1 MTTPDPRTDLA
12 GYLGLTDERAARCH
26 KAPVGTVA
34 AAVGARLIEQDQA
47 RADEPDDGLHAM
59 LDIDA
64 LGGPKMLRETMCV
77 AQGAVLREGHAG
89 AQLHA
94 DRIASIIDVCD
105 QHRPLGP
112 DGKHGT
118 RRCTPTCGCIDKCE
132 PEPDDGLIPRNPA
145 ATLEEVFAERDA
157 WVESARHYAQGADY
171 WRARF
176 DDLRHNLGLRAF
188 TAPDEDETVML
199 TSLDSRIADAVEGD
213 PNPAPDDGLIPVTV
227 RLTVEEVSGEGES
240 WDTAVDKLCD
250 ACAAIDLPA
259 PLPPWK
265 SPLDDLPDLTE
276 EQCRDAYDATMADP
290 DMPYLKGVL
299 GRALIAAGWTPE
311 EEA

>member
-1 MTTPDPRTDLA
+1 MTTSEPDPRTDLA
-12 GYLGLTDERAARCH
+12 GYLGLDADDIEECRIDAIRYPKVLTG
-26 KAPVGTVA
+26 K
-34 AAVGARLIEQDQA
+34 VGARLIEQDQA
-47 RADEPDDGLHAM
+47 RADEPDDGQHAM

-94 DRIASIIDVCD
+94 DRISSIIDVCD

-118 RRCTPTCGCIDKCE
+118 RRCTPTCGCIDKRD
-132 PEPDDGLIPRNPA
+132 PEPDYALIPVTDP
-145 ATLEEVFAERDA
+145 E
-157 WVESARHYAQGADY
+157 
-171 WRARF
+171 
-176 DDLRHNLGLRAF
+176 
-188 TAPDEDETVML
+188 P
-199 TSLDSRIADAVEGD
+199 VEG
-213 PNPAPDDGLIPVTV
+213 PPGTVPVTV

-276 EQCRDAYDATMADP
+276 EQCRDAYYATMAQP
-290 DMPYLKGVL
+290 DTPYLNGVI
-299 GRALIAAGWTPE
+299 GRALIAAGYTPE

>member
-12 GYLGLTDERAARCH
+12 GYLGLTDGQAEQCRLFADAEGSISA
-26 KAPVGTVA
+26 KL
-34 AAVGARLIEQDQA
+34 GARLIEQDQA
-47 RADEPDDGLHAM
+47 RADEPDDGQHAM

-118 RRCTPTCGCIDKCE
+118 RRCTPTCGCIDKRE
-132 PEPDDGLIPRNPA
+132 PEPDDGLTPEP
-145 ATLEEVFAERDA
+145 
-157 WVESARHYAQGADY
+157 
-171 WRARF
+171 
-176 DDLRHNLGLRAF
+176 
-188 TAPDEDETVML
+188 
-199 TSLDSRIADAVEGD
+199 VEGPPGTVHAFLGWNVGQDD
-213 PNPAPDDGLIPVTV
+213 PHDHYPWTWTPLLPADGGPAVGGISTPNGRRPDGSMHTYWSVASDVWEPIGHLICHVVNQWAHEQFGTPVPPAP
-227 RLTVEEVSGEGES
+227 
-240 WDTAVDKLCD
+240 K
-250 ACAAIDLPA
+250 
-259 PLPPWK
+259 PPWK

-276 EQCRDAYDATMADP
+276 EQCCDAVRIAGEGP
-290 DMPYLKGVL
+290 DSPVMWAQV
-299 GRALIAAGWTPE
+299 GRALIAAGWTPR